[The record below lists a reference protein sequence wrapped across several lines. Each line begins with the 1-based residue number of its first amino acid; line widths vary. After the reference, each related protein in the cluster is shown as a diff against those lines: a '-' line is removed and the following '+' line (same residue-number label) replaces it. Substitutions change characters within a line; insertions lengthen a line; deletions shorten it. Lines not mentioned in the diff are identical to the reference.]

1 MEENLFG
8 VPQGSILAALL
19 FNAFICELFLFTN
32 DRDIVIY
39 DDDKTPYAASS
50 KTKLAIGK
58 LEMYSDSLFTWFPN
72 SGMKANVA
80 KCHFLVNTKVSRNN
94 NVGNNNKY
102 KIKIKKTDN

>member
-19 FNAFICELFLFTN
+19 FNVFICELFLFTN

-72 SGMKANVA
+72 SRMNANAA

>member
-72 SGMKANVA
+72 SRMNANAA

>member
-19 FNAFICELFLFTN
+19 FNVFICELFLFTN

-72 SGMKANVA
+72 SGMKAKAA

>member
-19 FNAFICELFLFTN
+19 FNVFICELFLFTN

-58 LEMYSDSLFTWFPN
+58 LEMYSDSLFTWFRN
-72 SGMKANVA
+72 SGMKANAA
-80 KCHFLVNTKVSRNN
+80 KCHFLVITKVS
-94 NVGNNNKY
+94 
-102 KIKIKKTDN
+102 

>member
-19 FNAFICELFLFTN
+19 FNVFICELFLFTN

-80 KCHFLVNTKVSRNN
+80 KCHFLVNTKVFRNN

>member
-72 SGMKANVA
+72 SGMKANAA

>member
-1 MEENLFG
+1 MEEILFG
-8 VPQGSILAALL
+8 VPKGSILAAFF
-19 FNAFICELFLFTN
+19 FNVFICELFLFTN

-72 SGMKANVA
+72 SRMNANAA

>member
-39 DDDKTPYAASS
+39 DNDKTPYAASS

-72 SGMKANVA
+72 SRMNANAA

>member
-1 MEENLFG
+1 MEEILFG
-8 VPQGSILAALL
+8 VPKGSILAAFF
-19 FNAFICELFLFTN
+19 FNVFICELFLFTN

>member
-19 FNAFICELFLFTN
+19 FNVFICELFLFTN